1 MGVDISN
8 ISSIHSVM
16 VEKASNRE
24 RAIELRQRGLS
35 RSQIAAALGLK
46 SGGGAL
52 DRWLKG
58 VPAPEW
64 TLRPGAKNDLR
75 EHAIALR
82 KDGKS
87 YGEISQV
94 VPVSKSTLSLWLRE
108 LPLTPGEQAALDRNL
123 ASGRRSRG
131 AANRARR
138 AAREAKAIADAASQV
153 RELAES
159 ELFVAGVAAYWC
171 EGAKTKPWRTAVRV
185 QFINSDP
192 GLIRL
197 FVRWLQL
204 VGVEPERIT
213 YRVAMHPTADER
225 EARVFW
231 ASVVGVSPEYFH
243 RTTLKKPNPN
253 SARRHYAD
261 DYRGCLVIAVRRS
274 TDLYRQIAGWWAG
287 IVGAAVT

>member
-1 MGVDISN
+1 
-8 ISSIHSVM
+8 
-16 VEKASNRE
+16 
-24 RAIELRQRGLS
+24 
-35 RSQIAAALGLK
+35 
-46 SGGGAL
+46 
-52 DRWLKG
+52 
-58 VPAPEW
+58 
-64 TLRPGAKNDLR
+64 
-75 EHAIALR
+75 
-82 KDGKS
+82 
-87 YGEISQV
+87 
-94 VPVSKSTLSLWLRE
+94 
-108 LPLTPGEQAALDRNL
+108 
-123 ASGRRSRG
+123 
-131 AANRARR
+131 
-138 AAREAKAIADAASQV
+138 
-153 RELAES
+153 
-159 ELFVAGVAAYWC
+159 
-171 EGAKTKPWRTAVRV
+171 V